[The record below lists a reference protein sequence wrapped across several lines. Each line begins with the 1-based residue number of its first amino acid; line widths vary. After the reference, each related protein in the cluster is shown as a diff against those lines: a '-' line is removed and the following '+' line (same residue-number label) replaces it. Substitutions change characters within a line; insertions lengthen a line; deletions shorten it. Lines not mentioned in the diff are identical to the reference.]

1 MYLSAIL
8 LLLLLVPGGIS
19 PAVAGTPSVWNTPT
33 IGADTTWEGE
43 IVLRENVVV
52 SGGSVLRVLS
62 GTTVYVENGKGIGI
76 TVLGRLDVQGKE
88 GQPVRFVPEK
98 TAGSRAEWEGIRLSG
113 DRQGHLLSNFRIEG
127 AKEGISLTD
136 TKALVTGGVFSGCEK
151 GVSGY
156 QKSTGSF
163 DNCVFEG
170 NDIGAVISL
179 GGSGRFRGCRM
190 ENILKYGIVADRG
203 AAIGVSG
210 CTFSQGKTGIFSLT
224 NAPCRIAGSDF
235 LSLEKGIVARQMG
248 KESNVSRC
256 TFENNVAGILAVQ
269 FCFIEISDSS
279 FKGNQV
285 GVDAREFSAPRIH
298 HNRFESNQA
307 AVTLVRKTHARVEKN
322 VFFHNRNCVVV
333 NYSSYPLITGNNFD
347 RNDMSVRLEKFQSGD
362 WEERAGSPKI
372 TAEEA
377 AKRGMMNRPAA
388 IGQVVSGDQKMV
400 FPKRVNAKGN
410 FWGPDADRDPVK
422 GTLGK
427 IWDGKKFGPV
437 RYEGFGKGEYAID
450 VVDFSEESPSPFP
463 DAGPRKKPGSVPSG
477 ETG

>member
-1 MYLSAIL
+1 
-8 LLLLLVPGGIS
+8 
-19 PAVAGTPSVWNTPT
+19 
-33 IGADTTWEGE
+33 
-43 IVLRENVVV
+43 
-52 SGGSVLRVLS
+52 
-62 GTTVYVENGKGIGI
+62 
-76 TVLGRLDVQGKE
+76 
-88 GQPVRFVPEK
+88 
-98 TAGSRAEWEGIRLSG
+98 
-113 DRQGHLLSNFRIEG
+113 
-127 AKEGISLTD
+127 
-136 TKALVTGGVFSGCEK
+136 VT
-151 GVSGY
+151 
-156 QKSTGSF
+156 
-163 DNCVFEG
+163 
-170 NDIGAVISL
+170 
-179 GGSGRFRGCRM
+179 
-190 ENILKYGIVADRG
+190 
-203 AAIGVSG
+203 
-210 CTFSQGKTGIFSLT
+210 
-224 NAPCRIAGSDF
+224 
-235 LSLEKGIVARQMG
+235 
-248 KESNVSRC
+248 
-256 TFENNVAGILAVQ
+256 GILAVQ

-279 FKGNQV
+279 FKGNQA

-410 FWGPDADRDPVK
+410 FWGPDADRDPSK

-437 RYEGFGKGEYAID
+437 RYEGFGEGEYAID

-463 DAGPRKKPGSVPSG
+463 DAGPREKPGSVPSG
-477 ETG
+477 KTG

>member
-170 NDIGAVISL
+170 TRWAVREGSAGA
-179 GGSGRFRGCRM
+179 GWR
-190 ENILKYGIVADRG
+190 
-203 AAIGVSG
+203 
-210 CTFSQGKTGIFSLT
+210 TF
-224 NAPCRIAGSDF
+224 
-235 LSLEKGIVARQMG
+235 
-248 KESNVSRC
+248 
-256 TFENNVAGILAVQ
+256 
-269 FCFIEISDSS
+269 
-279 FKGNQV
+279 
-285 GVDAREFSAPRIH
+285 
-298 HNRFESNQA
+298 
-307 AVTLVRKTHARVEKN
+307 
-322 VFFHNRNCVVV
+322 
-333 NYSSYPLITGNNFD
+333 
-347 RNDMSVRLEKFQSGD
+347 
-362 WEERAGSPKI
+362 
-372 TAEEA
+372 
-377 AKRGMMNRPAA
+377 
-388 IGQVVSGDQKMV
+388 
-400 FPKRVNAKGN
+400 
-410 FWGPDADRDPVK
+410 
-422 GTLGK
+422 
-427 IWDGKKFGPV
+427 
-437 RYEGFGKGEYAID
+437 
-450 VVDFSEESPSPFP
+450 
-463 DAGPRKKPGSVPSG
+463 
-477 ETG
+477 